1 MSRIGNPEWGE
12 VPVWDDDYLSN
23 EDELSP
29 LDDDYVREEYRDDE
43 W

>member
-12 VPVWDDDYLSN
+12 RSVFDDDYSSE

-29 LDDDYVREEYRDDE
+29 LDDDYTPEEYRDD
-43 W
+43 